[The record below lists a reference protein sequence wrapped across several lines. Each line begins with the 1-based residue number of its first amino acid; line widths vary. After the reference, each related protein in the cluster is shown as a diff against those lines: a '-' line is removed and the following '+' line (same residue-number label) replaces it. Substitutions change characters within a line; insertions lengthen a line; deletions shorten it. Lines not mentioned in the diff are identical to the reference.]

1 MPNLKLWSVLLP
13 IVLCTLK
20 YDKVSTFQKAGQP
33 PAFLPDEYLIGGFV
47 GCLYDEVC
55 SRNEIC
61 IDDLLFGKCTSRLP
75 GVQSN
80 EILQPST
87 LEVLKVTLPHFDRR
101 QINWRSIY
109 IQCVIRTIIHHIKG
123 AVYTT
128 DPEKLCG
135 KLPSTKQD
143 DALDEARDLFSFVSD
158 KGRSADTLLRLLEH
172 KELSDPKERPKL
184 YWSSGSAEN
193 LELFTNGL
201 ASKDDSRQTVAA
213 TLDRLSDDR
222 ENKPSEHNVE
232 NSVGYN
238 NDNSKPSRHSEV
250 FSYLKPLY
258 FSNNELEDEVSQKRS
273 SLKRRYGLRIP
284 EEPETHKTRI
294 RSWVWIRFNR
304 QFHSGEA
311 ERYLR
316 ELSNRL
322 HLASP
327 ITRFFHDRTGIVLHF
342 QVPRVR
348 GVDAESVVDALRRGE
363 GNFNGYVIEDVGF
376 GRGFQAPLYKPAPPT
391 HSAKDFSLS
400 LTVFASV
407 LGFVLL
413 LGLVYTIHACHKMRK
428 SRIEQKANKAVLIE
442 VEHGPKNRRTSST
455 DNKKE
460 GLLKKFKNYFSR
472 KLIPAKGKKIS
483 NDGIKTTM
491 EQSKGQPEVHDFQNR
506 LTRDSLVSSNLFSPE
521 AKQKQPF
528 RMRQNDSIG
537 SQRSSTSSWS
547 SEPVSCGIDLT
558 IGHLIL
564 SYMEGYL
571 EDEDRLTADW
581 NAVNAYTAEEATPC
595 VHAQKP
601 ENLFKNRVVAP
612 LPYEQSCVKLR
623 NSDNDYINASLLYDH
638 TPRNPVYI
646 ATPTPLM
653 ESLADFWEMVWEQS
667 SVVIV
672 CLERTNELKQPAE
685 LTGTPEMTD
694 VSLQYW
700 PNEGIQ
706 TYGSFEVHLVSEHS
720 SCENYVVRSFYL
732 KNLATGETRT
742 VTQFHYL
749 TWSDSNLKAQVK
761 PLLEFR
767 RKVNRSFRGL
777 MSPIVVHCIDGSGRT
792 GTYILLDLVLNRIA
806 KGVKEI
812 NIAASLEHIRDQRQ
826 GMVQNKE
833 QYEFVFMAVAKE
845 VDAMLKA
852 TGQNS

>member
-1 MPNLKLWSVLLP
+1 
-13 IVLCTLK
+13 
-20 YDKVSTFQKAGQP
+20 
-33 PAFLPDEYLIGGFV
+33 
-47 GCLYDEVC
+47 
-55 SRNEIC
+55 
-61 IDDLLFGKCTSRLP
+61 DLLFGKCTLYLH
-75 GVQSN
+75 GVESN
-80 EILQPST
+80 EALQPSI
-87 LEVLKVTLPHFDRR
+87 LEFLKAALPYFDER
-101 QINWRSIY
+101 QINWRNIY
-109 IQCVIRTIIHHIKG
+109 IQCVIRTFIYQNKG
-123 AVYTT
+123 AGYTT
-128 DPEKLCG
+128 NPEKWCG
-135 KLPSTKQD
+135 KLPRAKQY

-158 KGRSADTLLRLLEH
+158 KGQSADTLLRLLEY
-172 KELSDPKERPKL
+172 KQLSDPERPKL
-184 YWSSGSAEN
+184 YWSPDSSEN
-193 LELFTNGL
+193 LDLFTEGL
-201 ASKDDSRQTVAA
+201 ASPDDFRQTVAA
-213 TLDRLSDDR
+213 KPDKLSEDHDK
-222 ENKPSEHNVE
+222 ELSQHSIE
-232 NSVGYN
+232 NSAVYH
-238 NDNSKPSRHSEV
+238 NDDFTPSMHSEV
-250 FSYLKPLY
+250 FSFLKPLY
-258 FSNNELEDEVSQKRS
+258 SSNDEEEDGVSQKRS
-273 SLKRRYGLRIP
+273 SLKRRYGLHIP
-284 EEPETHKTRI
+284 DEPETHKTRI

-342 QVPRVR
+342 QVPR
-348 GVDAESVVDALRRGE
+348 
-363 GNFNGYVIEDVGF
+363 
-376 GRGFQAPLYKPAPPT
+376 APLYKPVAPSHT
-391 HSAKDFSLS
+391 AKDFSLS

-413 LGLVYTIHACHKMRK
+413 LGLVYTIHACHKMRQR
-428 SRIEQKANKAVLIE
+428 RIEQKANEAVLID
-442 VEHGPKNRRTSST
+442 VERGPKNRRTIST
-455 DNKKE
+455 DSKKE
-460 GLLKKFKNYFSR
+460 DPLKKFKNYFSR
-472 KLIPAKGKKIS
+472 KLLPEKGRQKS
-483 NDGIKTTM
+483 NERLNSTM
-491 EQSKGQPEVHDFQNR
+491 EQSKGQPEVQDFQNR
-506 LTRDSLVSSNLFSPE
+506 LTRDSFASSNLFSPE

-528 RMRQNDSIG
+528 RMIQHDSIG

-595 VHAQKP
+595 VRAQKP
-601 ENLFKNRVVAP
+601 ENLLRNRIVAP

-685 LTGTPEMTD
+685 LTSAPEMTD

-720 SCENYVVRSFYL
+720 SCENYIVRSFYL

-749 TWSDSNLKAQVK
+749 TWIDSNLKAQVK

-852 TGQNS
+852 SGQNS